1 MNDKNNCSPQKT
13 FNHQRR
19 TVSVGD
25 ASGQLD
31 LDDECPSFH
40 ENQTSKYIRSISQ
53 INEDDYICTTLP
65 RTGNTP
71 IAKTCRRAHSAF
83 APSPKSNFGPK
94 ATLKKVQDND
104 QLIVIQDP
112 SSQRLHWIAPP
123 TNILIIRKPGPQT
136 MPEFRELLLKL
147 LKRRLNVYI
156 ELSEQM
162 HLPFA
167 TDPELKAHGERCHA
181 FDHENDFFKIDLI
194 ICLGGDGTLLHVSN
208 MFQKSCP
215 PVLSF
220 SMGSLGFLTP
230 FDYKNHEKILNEVV
244 SGNVAVL
251 LRSRLRCSI
260 VKGLKRQSSSA
271 ASFLSAS
278 SDETGSDETGKES
291 SSGEK
296 ISHLALNE
304 VVIDRGPNS
313 YLSNLDLYIND
324 RFITKVQG
332 DGLIV
337 STTTGSTAYAMAA
350 GSSMVHPNVPA
361 IVICPICPHS
371 LSFRPIVV
379 PAGIELKITVSEETR
394 LTAWLSV
401 DGRNRHELQQQDYV
415 HITTSVYPV
424 PSICRFDQL
433 GDWFESLADIL
444 HWNLRK
450 AQGRID
456 SNPSAQRDAQLL
468 RDEKKDSSPS
478 ENS

>member
-1 MNDKNNCSPQKT
+1 MNDKNSCSSQRT
-13 FNHQRR
+13 FHHQRR
-19 TVSVGD
+19 TASVGD
-25 ASGQLD
+25 ASRQLD
-31 LDDECPSFH
+31 LDDECSSFD
-40 ENQTSKYIRSISQ
+40 ENQTSKYNRSISQ
-53 INEDDYICTTLP
+53 VNDDDYICTTLP

-147 LKRRLNVYI
+147 LKRHFNVYI

-167 TDPELKAHGERCHA
+167 TDPELKEHGVRCHA
-181 FDHENDFFKIDLI
+181 FEHENDFFKIDLI

-220 SMGSLGFLTP
+220 SIGSLGFLAP
-230 FDYKNHEKILNEVV
+230 FDFKNHEKILNEVA

-291 SSGEK
+291 ISDEK

-332 DGLIV
+332 DGKY
-337 STTTGSTAYAMAA
+337 T
-350 GSSMVHPNVPA
+350 
-361 IVICPICPHS
+361 
-371 LSFRPIVV
+371 
-379 PAGIELKITVSEETR
+379 
-394 LTAWLSV
+394 
-401 DGRNRHELQQQDYV
+401 
-415 HITTSVYPV
+415 
-424 PSICRFDQL
+424 
-433 GDWFESLADIL
+433 
-444 HWNLRK
+444 
-450 AQGRID
+450 
-456 SNPSAQRDAQLL
+456 
-468 RDEKKDSSPS
+468 
-478 ENS
+478 